1 MKYVLSNGHTYL
13 TRKSNGKVTTTY
25 DAGLAVGYDT
35 EEKAWNVLA
44 HIPRVY
50 KEHGYLPKKIDTP
63 NKSNQEKNML
73 VEKQKPAQPKTQS
86 GKSGVQFKPND
97 AEWLTEFKSNL
108 MLIDKTLGGI
118 KAMYSKVYEELTGI
132 GDEIEDIEHAIEFQ
146 PANAVRRC
154 YLENE
159 LKLARQRR
167 RNCKDAMMLIETVM
181 KFNLDDWGS
190 GQLKDTMEHLDNRV
204 YVPKVRKDLFV

>member
-1 MKYVLSNGHTYL
+1 
-13 TRKSNGKVTTTY
+13 
-25 DAGLAVGYDT
+25 
-35 EEKAWNVLA
+35 
-44 HIPRVY
+44 
-50 KEHGYLPKKIDTP
+50 
-63 NKSNQEKNML
+63 
-73 VEKQKPAQPKTQS
+73 
-86 GKSGVQFKPND
+86 
-97 AEWLTEFKSNL
+97 

-118 KAMYSKVYEELTGI
+118 KNTYTKVYGELTEI

-167 RNCKDAMMLIETVM
+167 RNCKDAMLLIETVM

-190 GQLKDTMEHLDNRV
+190 GQLKDTMDHLDNRT
-204 YVPKVRKDLFV
+204 YTPKRRKDLFE

>member
-13 TRKSNGKVTTTY
+13 TRKSNGKITTTY
-25 DAGLAVGYDT
+25 DPGLAVGYDT

-44 HIPRVY
+44 NISRIY
-50 KEHGYLPKKIDTP
+50 KENGYLPKKIDTP
-63 NKSNQEKNML
+63 AKSNQEKEMSI
-73 VEKQKPAQPKTQS
+73 EKRPAQTKVQP
-86 GKSGVQFKPND
+86 GKNGIPFKPND

-118 KAMYSKVYEELTGI
+118 KNMYTKVYGELTEI
-132 GDEIEDIEHAIEFQ
+132 GDDIEDIEHAIEFQ

-167 RNCKDAMMLIETVM
+167 RNCKDAMLLIETVM

-190 GQLKDTMEHLDNRV
+190 GQLKDTMDHLDNRT
-204 YVPKVRKDLFV
+204 YTPKRRKDLFE

>member
-13 TRKSNGKVTTTY
+13 TRKSNGKITTTY
-25 DAGLAVGYDT
+25 DPGLAVGYDT
-35 EEKAWNVLA
+35 EKKAWNVLENIS
-44 HIPRVY
+44 HIY
-50 KEHGYLPKKIDTP
+50 KENGYLPKKIDTP
-63 NKSNQEKNML
+63 TKSNQEKEMSI
-73 VEKQKPAQPKTQS
+73 ERSPAQTKLQS
-86 GKSGVQFKPND
+86 SKNGIPFKPND

-108 MLIDKTLGGI
+108 MLIDKTLGSI
-118 KAMYSKVYEELTGI
+118 KNTYTKVYGELTEI

-167 RNCKDAMMLIETVM
+167 RNCKDAMLLIETVM

-190 GQLKDTMEHLDNRV
+190 GQLKDTMDHLDNRT
-204 YVPKVRKDLFV
+204 YTPKRRKDLFE